1 MLLGSLSTHCQ
12 TQRLLAKY
20 AKNKNEAIK
29 LLEFLASPK
38 GSKGLAAPTFE
49 HPLKELNQ
57 NPIVKDFGEFTPDL
71 VTVEDLGKYNSQ
83 AIKMMKDAGW
93 D

>member
-1 MLLGSLSTHCQ
+1 M
-12 TQRLLAKY
+12 
-20 AKNKNEAIK
+20 
-29 LLEFLASPK
+29 LEFLASPE

-57 NPIVKDFGEFTPDL
+57 NQIVKDFGEFVPDK
-71 VTVEDLGKYNSQ
+71 VTVEDLGVNNSI
-83 AIKMMKDAGW
+83 AIKLMKDAGW